1 LQESNLQVYSF
12 KEAAG
17 LGFTKYELGGK
28 GFGLVEMTKLGL
40 PVPPGIVITT
50 DICKEYFKAGK
61 KFPKGFEEKVTE
73 KTREL
78 EKLTGKRFGD
88 PKDPLLVSVR
98 SGAPFS
104 MPGMMDT
111 VLNLGMSDKTAEDLA
126 GMTGDPR
133 FAYDTYRRFLQLFG
147 KIVLKVPGE
156 EFEKVIGEAKEKACV
171 KTDIEVPSSSWKEVC
186 RRFKA
191 MIKERSGREVPQAA
205 MEQLFMSVAAVFDS
219 WYNPRAEEY
228 RKIYKIPE
236 ELGTAVNIVLMVYGN
251 MDDRSATG
259 VAFTRNP
266 STGENKIFGE
276 YLVKAQG
283 EDVVAG
289 IRTPQPIDQ
298 LQLISP
304 QAFSQLLDIA
314 RKLEGY
320 FKDMQDIEFTIE
332 RGKLYMLQTRTGKRT
347 AQAAVQIAT
356 DMVEEGVISREE
368 AIGRIDPAQFEQL
381 LHKQIDPNFKGKPI
395 GQGLAASPGAAS
407 GKVVFLVEDAIK
419 AKEKGEAVILVR
431 PETAPEDIAG
441 MVASEG
447 VLTSRGGKTSHAAVV
462 SRGMG
467 KPCIAGAEEVKI
479 DMEKGVFTA
488 RGQRV
493 KKGDVITIDGG
504 SGLVFLG
511 KVPVVEPELTA
522 SVLKL
527 LSWADSVRRLKIRA
541 NADTPAMAV
550 AARKNGAQGIGLTRT
565 ERMFNAPERL
575 PLVQS
580 MILADSKEERQAFL
594 DKLKPLQKSDF
605 KEILKVMEGLPVT
618 IRLMDLP
625 LHEFLPKYEELLPE
639 VLQMRMSNP
648 GSPELPAK
656 ERLLKRVVQLQEHN
670 PMLGHRGVRVAMSY
684 PEIYQMQARA
694 IFEAEAELTKEKV
707 EVEPEIMIPQVAEAE
722 EFRRAKEIV
731 EEAAAEVMK
740 KEGVELKYRVGTMVE
755 TPRAAL
761 TAGKI
766 AQYAQFFSF
775 GTNDLTQATFA
786 FSRDDVEGKFM
797 PLYLDKKILPFNPFE
812 SLDPDGVARLMGIAV
827 KDGREVNPE
836 LTVGICGEHG
846 GDPKSIAI
854 ADSLGLDYVSCSPY
868 RVPVARLAAAQATIQ
883 EKVQTRSTV

>member
-1 LQESNLQVYSF
+1 MNIREEGLQVYSF
-12 KEAAG
+12 KEASTLG
-17 LGFTKYELGGK
+17 LTKFELGGK
-28 GFGLVEMTKLGL
+28 GYGLVEMTKLGL
-40 PVPPGIVITT
+40 PVPPGIVVTT
-50 DICKEYFKAGK
+50 GMCKEYFKAGK
-61 KFPKGFEEKVTE
+61 KFPPGFEAKVEEKL
-73 KTREL
+73 KEL
-78 EKLTGKRFGD
+78 EALTGKRFGD
-88 PKDPLLVSVR
+88 PKNPLLVSVR

-111 VLNLGMSDKTAEDLA
+111 ILNLGMSDKTSEDLA
-126 GMTGDPR
+126 RITGDPR
-133 FAYDTYRRFLQLFG
+133 FAFDTYRRFLQLFG

-156 EFEKVIGEAKEKACV
+156 EFEKIIGEAKVKAGV
-171 KTDIEVPSSSWKEVC
+171 ETDIEVPADSWKEVC
-186 RRFKA
+186 QRFKA
-191 MIKERSGREVPQAA
+191 LIKERSGRDVPQAPV
-205 MEQLFMSVAAVFDS
+205 EQLFMSVAAVFDS
-219 WYNPRAEEY
+219 WYNPRASEY
-228 RKIYKIPE
+228 RKIYKISE
-236 ELGTAVNIVLMVYGN
+236 ELGTAVSIVLMVYGN

-266 STGENKIFGE
+266 STGENKIYGE

-289 IRTPQPIDQ
+289 IRTPQPIDS
-298 LQLISP
+298 LQQSLP
-304 QAFSQLLDIA
+304 QAFAELVAIA
-314 RKLEGY
+314 RKLESY

-347 AQAAVQIAT
+347 AQAAVQVAT
-356 DMVEEGVISREE
+356 EFAEEGLITKEE
-368 AIGRIDPAQFEQL
+368 ALGRIDPTQFEQL

-395 GQGLAASPGAAS
+395 GQGLAASPGAAF
-407 GKVVFLVEDAIK
+407 GKVVFTVEEAVR
-419 AKEKGEAVILVR
+419 AKERGEAVILVR

-441 MVASEG
+441 MVAAEG

-467 KPCIAGAEEVKI
+467 KPCIAGAEEIKI
-479 DMEKGVFTA
+479 DLEKETFTS

-493 KKGDVITIDGG
+493 KKGDVITMDGG
-504 SGLVFLG
+504 SGLIYLG
-511 KVPVVEPELTA
+511 TVPVVEPELTP
-522 SVLKL
+522 SVHKL
-527 LSWADSVRRLKIRA
+527 LSWADSIRRLEVRA
-541 NADTPAMAV
+541 NADTPAMAA

-580 MILADSKEERQAFL
+580 MILADTKEERQAFL
-594 DKLKPLQKSDF
+594 DKLKPLQKGDF
-605 KEILKVMEGLPVT
+605 LEILKVMEGLPVT

-648 GSPELPAK
+648 GSTELPAK
-656 ERLLKRVVQLQEHN
+656 ERLMKRVMQLQEHN
-670 PMLGHRGVRVAMSY
+670 PMLGHRGVRVGMSH

-694 IFEAEAELTKEKV
+694 IFEAAAELTKANVK
-707 EVEPEIMIPQVAEAE
+707 VEPEVMIPQVAEAE
-722 EFRRAKEIV
+722 ELRIAKQIV
-731 EEAAAEVMK
+731 DEAAEEVMK
-740 KEGVELKYRVGTMVE
+740 KEGVKFEYKTGTMVE

-766 AQYAQFFSF
+766 AQYAEFFSF

-797 PLYLDKKILPFNPFE
+797 PLYLEKKILPFNPFE
-812 SLDPDGVARLMGIAV
+812 SLDPDGVARLMGMAV
-827 KDGREVNPE
+827 QDGRKTNPR

-846 GDPKSIAI
+846 GDPEVHRHSRFPRV
-854 ADSLGLDYVSCSPY
+854 GLCQL
-868 RVPVARLAAAQATIQ
+868 LA
-883 EKVQTRSTV
+883 V

>member
-1 LQESNLQVYSF
+1 MQQSDLQVYSF
-12 KEAAG
+12 KEATG
-17 LGFTKYELGGK
+17 LGLTKFELGGK

-50 DICKEYFKAGK
+50 GMCREYFKAGK
-61 KFPKGFEEKVTE
+61 TFPHGFEGKVTE
-73 KTREL
+73 KILEL

-88 PKDPLLVSVR
+88 PRDPLLVSVR

-111 VLNLGMSDKTAEDLA
+111 ILNLGMSDRTAEDLA
-126 GMTGDPR
+126 IITGDSR

-156 EFEKVIGEAKEKACV
+156 EFEKVIEEAKVRAGV
-171 KTDIEVPSSSWKEVC
+171 KTDVEVPAAIWKEVC
-186 RRFKA
+186 QRYKSL
-191 MIKERSGREVPQAA
+191 IKERSGKEVPQDPTQ
-205 MEQLFMSVAAVFDS
+205 QLFMSVAAVFDS

-228 RKIYKIPE
+228 RKIYKISE

-251 MDDRSATG
+251 MDDKSATG

-266 STGENKIFGE
+266 STGERRIYGE

-298 LQLISP
+298 LEKALP
-304 QAFSQLLDIA
+304 EAYLKLLEIA

-320 FKDMQDIEFTIE
+320 FKDIQDIEFTIE
-332 RGKLYMLQTRTGKRT
+332 KGKLYMLQTRTGKRT
-347 AQAAVQIAT
+347 AQAAVQIVT
-356 DMVEEGVISREE
+356 DFADEKMITREE
-368 AIGRIDPAQFEQL
+368 AIGRIDSAQFEQL
-381 LHKQIDPNFKGKPI
+381 LHKQIDPKYKGKPI

-407 GKVVFLVEDAIK
+407 GKVVFTVEDAIK
-419 AKEKGEAVILVR
+419 AKANGEAVILVR

-479 DMEKGVFTA
+479 DLEKETFTA
-488 RGQRV
+488 GGKRV

-504 SGLVFLG
+504 SGQVFFG
-511 KVPVVEPELTA
+511 SVPVVEPELTA
-522 SVLKL
+522 SVNKL
-527 LSWADSVRRLKIRA
+527 LSWADSIRRLKIRA
-541 NADTPAMAV
+541 NADTPAMAK

-580 MILADSKEERQAFL
+580 MILAGSKEERQTYL
-594 DKLKPLQKSDF
+594 DRLKPLQKSDF

-625 LHEFLPKYEELLPE
+625 LHEFLPKYDELLPE
-639 VLQMRMSNP
+639 VMQMRMSNP

-656 ERLLKRVVQLQEHN
+656 ERLLKRVMELQEHN
-670 PMLGHRGVRVAMSY
+670 PMLGHRGVRVGLSH
-684 PEIYQMQARA
+684 PEIYQMQIRA
-694 IFEAEAELTKEKV
+694 IFEAAAELAKEKV
-707 EVEPEIMIPQVAEAE
+707 EVEPEVMVPQVAEAE
-722 EFRRAKEIV
+722 EFRRVKEMID
-731 EEAAAEVMK
+731 ETAADVMK
-740 KEGVELKYRVGTMVE
+740 KEGVRLNYRSGTMVE

-797 PLYLDKKILPFNPFE
+797 PLYLEMKILPFNPFE
-812 SLDPDGVARLMGIAV
+812 SLDPDGVARLMKIAV
-827 KDGREVNPE
+827 DDGRAVNHE

-846 GDPKSIAI
+846 GDPRSIAI

-868 RVPVARLAAAQATIQ
+868 RVPVARLAAAQAIVQ
-883 EKVQTRSTV
+883 EKMQTSSTV

>member
-1 LQESNLQVYSF
+1 MKADSLQVYSF
-12 KEAAG
+12 REAST
-17 LGFTKYELGGK
+17 LGMSKFELGGK

-50 DICKEYFKAGK
+50 GMCKEYFSAGR
-61 KFPKGFEEKVTE
+61 KFPQGFEAKVNEKV
-73 KTREL
+73 REL

-111 VLNLGMSDKTAEDLA
+111 ILNLGMSDKTAEDLA
-126 GMTGDPR
+126 KITGDPR

-156 EFEKVIGEAKEKACV
+156 EFEKMIEEAKVKAGV
-171 KTDIEVPSSSWKEVC
+171 GTDIEVPADSWKEVC
-186 RRFKA
+186 QQFKA
-191 MIKERSGREVPQAA
+191 LIKVRSGREVPQAPV
-205 MEQLFMSVAAVFDS
+205 EQLFMSVAAVFDS
-219 WYNPRAEEY
+219 WYNPRAAEY
-228 RKIYKIPE
+228 RKIYKISE
-236 ELGTAVNIVLMVYGN
+236 ELGTAVNIVVMVYGN

-266 STGENKIFGE
+266 STGENRIYGE

-289 IRTPQPIDQ
+289 IRTPQPIDT
-298 LQLISP
+298 LKDSLP
-304 QAFSQLLDIA
+304 QAFSELVDIA
-314 RKLEGY
+314 RRLEDY
-320 FKDMQDIEFTIE
+320 FKEMQDIEFTIE

-347 AQAAVQIAT
+347 AQAAVQVAT
-356 DMVEEGVISREE
+356 DMVEEGLISKEE
-368 AIGRIDPAQFEQL
+368 GIGRIDPAQFEQL

-407 GKVVFLVEDAIK
+407 GKVVFMVEEAVK
-419 AKEKGEAVILVR
+419 AKERGEAVILVR

-467 KPCIAGAEEVKI
+467 KPCIAGAEEIKI
-479 DMEKGVFTA
+479 DLEKETFTS

-493 KKGDVITIDGG
+493 KKGDVITMDGG
-504 SGLVFLG
+504 SGLVFMG
-511 KVPVVEPELTA
+511 TVPVVDPELTP
-522 SVLKL
+522 SVHKL
-527 LSWADSVRRLKIRA
+527 LSWADSIRKLKVRA
-541 NADTPAMAV
+541 NADTPTMAI
-550 AARKNGAQGIGLTRT
+550 AARKNGAEGIGLTRT

-594 DKLKPLQKSDF
+594 DKLKPLQKGDF

-639 VLQMRMSNP
+639 VMQMRMSNP

-656 ERLLKRVVQLQEHN
+656 ERMLKRVTQLQEHN
-670 PMLGHRGVRVAMSY
+670 PMLGHRGVRVAISF
-684 PEIYQMQARA
+684 PEIYQMQVKA
-694 IFEAEAELTKEKV
+694 IFEAAAELVKV
-707 EVEPEIMIPQVAEAE
+707 KVDVEPEVMIPQVAEAE
-722 EFRRAKEIV
+722 ELRIAKEIV
-731 EEAAAEVMK
+731 DGAAAEVMK
-740 KEGVELKYRVGTMVE
+740 KEGVKINYRTGTMVE

-766 AQYAQFFSF
+766 AKYAGFFSF

-797 PLYLDKKILPFNPFE
+797 PLYLSEKILPANPFE

-827 KDGREVNPE
+827 KDGREANPD
-836 LTVGICGEHG
+836 LTLGICGEHG

-854 ADSLGLDYVSCSPY
+854 AYSLGLDYVSCSPF

-883 EKVQTRSTV
+883 EKVQTKSSV

>member
-1 LQESNLQVYSF
+1 MTVGLQVYTFS
-12 KEAAG
+12 EATALG
-17 LGFTKYELGGK
+17 LSKFELGGK

-50 DICKEYFKAGK
+50 GMCKEYFKAGR
-61 KFPKGFEEKVTE
+61 KFPEGFEAKVKEKV
-73 KTREL
+73 KVL
-78 EKLTGKRFGD
+78 EATSGKRFGD
-88 PKDPLLVSVR
+88 PKYPLLVSIR

-111 VLNLGMSDKTAEDLA
+111 ILNLGINDKTVEDVA
-126 GMTGDPR
+126 RVFDDPR

-147 KIVLKVPGE
+147 KIVMKVPGE
-156 EFEKVIGEAKEKACV
+156 EFEKIIDEEKAKAGV
-171 KTDIEVPSSSWKEVC
+171 GSDVEMSAGSWKEVA

-191 MIKERSGREVPQAA
+191 LIKERTGKEVPQDP
-205 MEQLFMSVAAVFDS
+205 MEQLFMAVAAVFDS
-219 WYNPRAEEY
+219 WYNPRAAEY
-228 RKIYKIPE
+228 RKIYKISE
-236 ELGTAVNIVLMVYGN
+236 ELGTAVNIVVMVFGN
-251 MDDRSATG
+251 MDDQSATG

-266 STGENKIFGE
+266 STGENKFYGE

-289 IRTPQPIDQ
+289 IRTPQPIDT
-298 LQLISP
+298 LQQYLP
-304 QAFSQLLDIA
+304 QAFAEFLEISS
-314 RKLEGY
+314 KLEGY

-356 DMVEEGVISREE
+356 DMVEEGLISKEE

-381 LHKQIDPNFKGKPI
+381 LHKQIDPSYKGVPI
-395 GQGLAASPGAAS
+395 AQGLAASPGAAS
-407 GKVVFLVEDAIK
+407 GRAVFTVEEAVK
-419 AKEKGEAVILVR
+419 ARERGEAVILVR
-431 PETAPEDIAG
+431 PETAPEDISG

-479 DMEKGVFTA
+479 DLEKETFTS
-488 RGQRV
+488 RGQKVR
-493 KKGDVITIDGG
+493 KGDIITIDGG
-504 SGLVFLG
+504 TGLVFVG
-511 KVPVVEPELTA
+511 SVPVVEPELTP
-522 SVLKL
+522 SVNSL
-527 LSWADSVRRLKIRA
+527 LSWADAIRRLKIRA
-541 NADTPAMAV
+541 NADTPAMAL
-550 AARKNGAQGIGLTRT
+550 AARKNGAQGIGLCRT
-565 ERMFNAPERL
+565 ERMFNAPARL
-575 PLVQS
+575 PIVQA
-580 MILADSKEERQAFL
+580 MIVADTKEERQVQL
-594 DKLKPLQKSDF
+594 DKLEPLQKSDF
-605 KEILKVMEGLPVT
+605 EEILRAMEGLPVT

-625 LHEFLPKYEELLPE
+625 LHEFLPKFEELLPE
-639 VLQMRMSNP
+639 VLQMRMTNP

-656 ERLLKRVVQLQEHN
+656 ERLLKRVTQLQEHN

-684 PEIYQMQARA
+684 PEIYRMQVRA
-694 IFEAEAELTKEKV
+694 IFEAAAELVKKKV
-707 EVEPEIMIPQVAEAE
+707 QVEPEIMIPQVAEAE
-722 EFRRAKEIV
+722 EFRIARQIV
-731 EEAAAEVMK
+731 DEVAAEVTA
-740 KEGVELKYRVGTMVE
+740 KEGVEVEYRVGTMVE

-761 TAGKI
+761 TADKI
-766 AQYAQFFSF
+766 AKYAQFFSF

-797 PLYLDKKILPFNPFE
+797 PLYLSLKILPFNPFE

-827 KDGREVNPE
+827 KDGRKANPE
-836 LTVGICGEHG
+836 LTIGICGEHG

-883 EKVQTRSTV
+883 EKLQTRSSV